1 VSSPWLAEAGA
12 VFVKEW
18 RSELRGRSSLSTL
31 ALFAITTLVV
41 LSLALGP
48 VGVSRANRVWI
59 SPTILWILLFF
70 SAALGL
76 PRAFVREEESHTATA
91 LRLAATPSALFAG
104 KLLYTLTLLAA
115 LEALVAPLFLAAL
128 QVEVPRPGL
137 FAAALALGGLG
148 LAAASTLVAAIAA
161 QGEGRTTLFSVLA
174 LPLLVPLL
182 LLAISLTRAALAPE
196 APIEPALPQLL
207 LYDGTVVVAGF
218 MLFPA
223 VWNP

>member
-91 LRLAATPSALFAG
+91 LRLAATPSALFTG